1 MGRLSCFVTILKAIE
16 IWALAPYIFYPNEVL
31 YESILLVLRNFSV
44 FAVIYTDFFF
54 LKMMSSFKART
65 FLILLIPVSSQLPST
80 MPGTQLVLRK
90 TLN

>member
-54 LKMMSSFKART
+54 SQDDELLQGQNFLNPFNPSFFPTA
-65 FLILLIPVSSQLPST
+65 
-80 MPGTQLVLRK
+80 
-90 TLN
+90 